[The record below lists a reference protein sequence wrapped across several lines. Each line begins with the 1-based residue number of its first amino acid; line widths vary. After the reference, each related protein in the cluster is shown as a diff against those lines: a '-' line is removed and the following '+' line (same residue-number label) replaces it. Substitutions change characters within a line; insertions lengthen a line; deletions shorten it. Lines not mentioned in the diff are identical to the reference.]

1 MKLLSRESG
10 NKWMDS
16 NNKIG
21 MNREKGVRLRLMSAI
36 LVITSVMTGC
46 GGSKS
51 TYAETAAGAPAAVAE
66 EIAYEDSMAYDTAAY
81 DDGVILNNSAKSASY
96 DYGEAEAAAEEP
108 VSEEGYVQEDA
119 GQGAVA
125 PETSRKLIKT
135 VNILAETED
144 FDTLVPGET
153 ISAPVF
159 PL

>member
-66 EIAYEDSMAYDTAAY
+66 EIAY
-81 DDGVILNNSAKSASY
+81 
-96 DYGEAEAAAEEP
+96 
-108 VSEEGYVQEDA
+108 
-119 GQGAVA
+119 
-125 PETSRKLIKT
+125 
-135 VNILAETED
+135 
-144 FDTLVPGET
+144 
-153 ISAPVF
+153 
-159 PL
+159 